1 MAKWLT
7 SISSNVQGFIEKQK
21 MFFVATAAK
30 DGKVNVSPKGLD
42 TLKVM
47 DKNKVIWLNLGGS
60 GNETE
65 THLADT
71 NRMTLMFCSFD
82 GGPLIVRLYGTAK
95 SIRPE
100 NEAWEEMILLFPNQ
114 PRARQIFEM
123 EVVDVQTSCGYGV
136 PFFNFEGQREPLS
149 IPKVK
154 K

>member
-30 DGKVNVSPKGLD
+30 DDNVNVSPKGLD
-42 TLKVM
+42 TFKII
-47 DKNKVIWLNLGGS
+47 DKNKVVWLNLGGS

-65 THLADT
+65 THLSDT
-71 NRMTLMFCSFD
+71 NRMTLMFCSFE

-100 NEAWEEMILLFPNQ
+100 DENWDEMISFFPNQ

-123 EVVDVQTSCGYGV
+123 QVVDVQTSCGYGV
-136 PFFNFEGQREPLS
+136 PFFKFEGQREPLS

>member
-71 NRMTLMFCSFD
+71 NRMTLMFCSFE

-100 NEAWEEMILLFPNQ
+100 NEAWEEMILLFPSQ

-149 IPKVK
+149 IPKFK

>member
-71 NRMTLMFCSFD
+71 NRMTLMFCSFE

-100 NEAWEEMILLFPNQ
+100 NEAWEEMILLFPSQ

>member
-7 SISSNVQGFIEKQK
+7 SISSNIQEFIEKQK

-47 DKNKVIWLNLGGS
+47 DKNKVVWLNLGGS

-71 NRMTLMFCSFD
+71 NRMTLMFCSFE
-82 GGPLIVRLYGTAK
+82 GGPLILRLYGTAT

-100 NEAWEEMILLFPNQ
+100 NEKWESLISLFPNQ

-136 PFFNFEGQREPLS
+136 PFFTFEAQREPLT
-149 IPKVK
+149 IAKVK

>member
-7 SISSNVQGFIEKQK
+7 SISSNIHGFIEKQK

-42 TLKVM
+42 TLKVI

-60 GNETE
+60 ANETE
-65 THLADT
+65 THIADT
-71 NRMTLMFCSFD
+71 NRMTLMFCSFE
-82 GGPLIVRLYGTAK
+82 GGPLILRLYGTAK

-100 NEAWEEMILLFPNQ
+100 NEKWNELISFFPNQ

-123 EVVDVQTSCGYGV
+123 KVSDVQTSCGYGV
-136 PFFNFEGQREPLS
+136 PFFNYEDQREPLT

>member
-7 SISSNVQGFIEKQK
+7 SISSNVQEFIEKQK

-30 DGKVNVSPKGLD
+30 NGLVNVSPKGLD
-42 TLKVM
+42 TLKVI
-47 DKNKVIWLNLGGS
+47 DKNKIIWLNLGGS

-65 THLADT
+65 TNLLDT
-71 NRMTLMFCSFD
+71 NRMTLMFCSFE

-136 PFFNFEGQREPLS
+136 PFFNFEG
-149 IPKVK
+149 
-154 K
+154 

>member
-7 SISSNVQGFIEKQK
+7 SISTSIQEFIKKQQ

-42 TLKVM
+42 TLKVINE
-47 DKNKVIWLNLGGS
+47 NKVIWLNLGGS

-71 NRMTLMFCSFD
+71 NRMTLMFCSFE
-82 GGPLIVRLYGTAK
+82 GGPLILRLYGQAK

-100 NEAWEEMILLFPNQ
+100 NEAWEEMISHFPNQ

-123 EVVDVQTSCGYGV
+123 KVEDVQTSCGFGV
-136 PFFNFEGQREPLS
+136 PFFKFEGQREPLS
-149 IPKVK
+149 VPKIK